1 MEGCECPAGTA
12 LHQSDCV
19 PAQDCPCFYN
29 GKPFPPGSELQQD
42 CNLCVC
48 QGAEWRCSTQ
58 VCGRRCSAVGDP
70 HYTTFDG
77 HQYDFM
83 GQCQYTM
90 VKHQDFEIINENHQ
104 CDGFRPTEILR
115 THYEINNPP
124 TCTKAVIIKM
134 NNRTVKLKQRKEVMF
149 EGEEQ
154 TRLPALF
161 DNGISVRVSSS
172 LWLTASLPQGVTV
185 WWDGASRAYYDVP
198 GSLKGTVRGLCGTFS
213 GDQFDDF
220 TTPDGDVETSPTEFA
235 NQ

>member
-48 QGAEWRCSTQ
+48 QAAEWRCSTQ

-83 GQCQYTM
+83 GQCSYTM

-104 CDGFRPTEILR
+104 CHGFRPTEILR
-115 THYEINNPP
+115 SHYEINDPP

-134 NNRTVKLKQRKEVMF
+134 NNHTLKLKQRMEVTF
-149 EGEEQ
+149 DGEELVNFPSQ
-154 TRLPALF
+154 L
-161 DNGISVRVSSS
+161 DDGITVRVSSS
-172 LWLTASLPQGVTV
+172 LWLTGMIAQ
-185 WWDGASRAYYDVP
+185 
-198 GSLKGTVRGLCGTFS
+198 
-213 GDQFDDF
+213 
-220 TTPDGDVETSPTEFA
+220 
-235 NQ
+235 